1 MPSLTLSWNLD
12 PALWLGLIVLGAAYY
27 WAVGPWRVR
36 QSHGAPA
43 TTRQIAYFASGLV
56 LLALTLVTPL
66 DSLGRTGLFS
76 AHMLQ
81 LMLINTLIAPLLLLG
96 LPEWLVLRLFR
107 PLSRLGEGG
116 TLVLWAAAALIF
128 NGTFLLWHVG
138 SFYEPGLHN
147 EAVHD
152 LESLTIIVTGAI
164 RWWPLLTPERRETRM
179 ANPIQIIYILLESL
193 PLDIFAIA
201 LLFARA
207 PLYATYAAAPHP
219 WGISAMLDQ
228 QIAGCIALIPGTFLD
243 IVLMS
248 MIFFAWI
255 HKMERDQLAE
265 DERLA
270 ALRQNS

>member
-1 MPSLTLSWNLD
+1 MPSRALSWNLD
-12 PALWLGLIVLGAAYY
+12 PILWLGLIALGAAYF
-27 WAVGPWRVR
+27 WAVGRWRGQRRWGAHATPR
-36 QSHGAPA
+36 QV
-43 TTRQIAYFASGLV
+43 AYFASGLI

-66 DSLGRTGLFS
+66 DSLGRTALFS

-96 LPEWLVLRLFR
+96 LPEGLVLRLFQ
-107 PLSRLGEGG
+107 PLSRLGDSG
-116 TLVLWAAAALIF
+116 TLVLWAVAALIF
-128 NGTFLLWHVG
+128 NGTFLFWHAG
-138 SFYEPGLHN
+138 PLYEAGLRN
-147 EAVHD
+147 EAIHD
-152 LESLTIIVTGAI
+152 LESLTIILTAAI

-179 ANPIQIIYILLESL
+179 ANPVQILYILLESL

-207 PLYATYAAAPHP
+207 PLYATYATAPRP
-219 WGISAMLDQ
+219 WGLSPMLDQ

-248 MIFFAWI
+248 IVFFAWI
-255 HKMERDQLAE
+255 HQMERNQVAE

-270 ALRQNS
+270 ALRQHP